1 MKNAAGN
8 SSISYTITLWKNTPL
23 FLKIKKRLLG
33 YETASSYFHRKEY
46 VPRITEGKTEAT
58 GKKRMAEALAM
69 IAEGKGR
76 YWKYQ
81 KNKISS

>member
-1 MKNAAGN
+1 MKVLG
-8 SSISYTITLWKNTPL
+8 KNKQAKEVIDS
-23 FLKIKKRLLG
+23 F
-33 YETASSYFHRKEY
+33 SFSNRKEY
-46 VPRITEGKTEAT
+46 VKRITEAKTEVT

>member
-23 FLKIKKRLLG
+23 FFKIKKRLLG

-46 VPRITEGKTEAT
+46 VPWITEAKTEAT

-69 IAEGKGR
+69 IAEGKR
-76 YWKYQ
+76 KHWKYQ
-81 KNKISS
+81 KK